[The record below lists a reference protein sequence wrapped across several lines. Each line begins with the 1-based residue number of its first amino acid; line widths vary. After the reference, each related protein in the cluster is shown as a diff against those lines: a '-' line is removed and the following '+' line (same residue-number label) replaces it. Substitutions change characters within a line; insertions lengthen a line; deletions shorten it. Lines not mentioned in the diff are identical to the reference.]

1 MTLIV
6 PYSSDVSM
14 QKLTIER
21 EAVNPPPPASGLDKK
36 QTQRLHKALR
46 LDIMVGDTGLE
57 PVTSGM

>member
-1 MTLIV
+1 
-6 PYSSDVSM
+6 M